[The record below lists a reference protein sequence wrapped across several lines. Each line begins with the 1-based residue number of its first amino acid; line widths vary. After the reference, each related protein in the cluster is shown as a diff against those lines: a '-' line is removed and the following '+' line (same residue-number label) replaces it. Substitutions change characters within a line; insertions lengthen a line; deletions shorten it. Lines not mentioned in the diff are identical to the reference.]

1 MACSS
6 VVVVNFLVKP
16 NNYIKFREEKWRAG
30 PLRRRK
36 DSWKALLRVIG
47 GTSLLRFG
55 HASRATVGDIK
66 HAYGATSQ

>member
-6 VVVVNFLVKP
+6 VVVVNILVKLNHYCR
-16 NNYIKFREEKWRAG
+16 NNKRLILDWRAG

-47 GTSLLRFG
+47 GTSLLGFG

-66 HAYGATSQ
+66 HT

>member
-1 MACSS
+1 MLYIL
-6 VVVVNFLVKP
+6 VNP
-16 NNYIKFREEKWRAG
+16 NYYCRHSKVLQREMEGR

-47 GTSLLRFG
+47 GTSLLGFG

-66 HAYGATSQ
+66 HIYGATSQ